1 MSWFRGPY
9 PEFVAHCRRNYGRG
23 SEAKHLLWP
32 ARVAVNGA
40 RATAETNV
48 AILVRQTIEG
58 VAVDLTSHGR
68 FLDRL
73 EQRDGAWRI
82 VERATLYEKDRLDP
96 VEPSAAFDAMMAKS
110 DAAKYPAP
118 YRYMAYRVHAAG
130 RALAEPVHYDG
141 RPETEALKARYA
153 DVARRDVELRQNRPK
168 GGGGSGKKNGGGKPR
183 GSLSR
188 STNTC
193 EPSGFRIQYP
203 VRGSSR

>member
-1 MSWFRGPY
+1 MNSDEAACAAIIQAWGFARDQGRWDELAAIFHPGGEIAVSWFRGPY
-9 PEFVAHCRRNYGRG
+9 AEFVGHCRKNFGRG

-32 ARVAVNGA
+32 ARVAVQGA

-73 EQRDGAWRI
+73 ERRDGDWRI
-82 VERATLYEKDRLDP
+82 VERATVYEKDRLDP
-96 VEPSAAFDAMMAKS
+96 VEPSAAFEALMAS
-110 DAAKYPAP
+110 ADAARYPKP

-153 DVARRDVELRQNRPK
+153 AWRS
-168 GGGGSGKKNGGGKPR
+168 GG
-183 GSLSR
+183 
-188 STNTC
+188 
-193 EPSGFRIQYP
+193 
-203 VRGSSR
+203 